1 MLFVNVRH
9 YRNEL
14 NIHLQKIL
22 LITSLRYSKF
32 CSKTIMETYNVQ
44 KKKQGIDNISHLFF
58 EIIRIF
64 IHLIS
69 L

>member
-44 KKKQGIDNISHLFF
+44 KKNKVL
-58 EIIRIF
+58 II
-64 IHLIS
+64 
-69 L
+69 